1 MSENLENYMK
11 EKISTEGQD
20 GRFELLA
27 AWTSIIM
34 HQIMSIPEDMEITK
48 ELVEPWGMTLIH
60 ALEISGFDP
69 DEIKP
74 VSDEIMRL
82 LRIDYDEITVSKLLD
97 QVDDDP
103 EPIFAYDDP
112 EPFDNVTEIL
122 KVLNQFET
130 APNIDELLEALKV
143 HFANHTLTKTWLI
156 NTIKKN
162 EALNELLST
171 NPSFNPEENNAA

>member
-1 MSENLENYMK
+1 MSQSLDEYESNKVL
-11 EKISTEGQD
+11 TEGQD

-27 AWTSIIM
+27 AWTLIITN
-34 HQIMSIPEDMEITK
+34 QIVNIPEDMEITK
-48 ELVEPWGMTLIH
+48 ELIEPWGMTLVH

-82 LRIDYDEITVSKLLD
+82 LRVDYDEQTASKILD
-97 QVDDDP
+97 QLD
-103 EPIFAYDDP
+103 DDP

-122 KVLNQFET
+122 KVLNLFKT
-130 APNIDELLEALKV
+130 APNIDVLLEALKV
-143 HFANHTLTKTWLI
+143 HFANPTLTKTWLI

-162 EALNELLST
+162 EALNELLYT
-171 NPSFNPEENNAA
+171 NPKFNPEENNAA

>member
-1 MSENLENYMK
+1 MSESLDEYMSNK
-11 EKISTEGQD
+11 VLSEGQD

-27 AWTSIIM
+27 AWTSIIV
-34 HQIMSIPEDMEITK
+34 HQIMSIPDDMEVTK
-48 ELVEPWGMTLIH
+48 ELIEPWGMTLIH

-74 VSDEIMRL
+74 ISDEIMRL
-82 LRIDYDEITVSKLLD
+82 LKTDYDDITASKILD
-97 QVDDDP
+97 QLD
-103 EPIFAYDDP
+103 DDP

-143 HFANHTLTKTWLI
+143 HFANPTLSKTWLI

-162 EALNELLST
+162 EVLNELLYT

>member
-1 MSENLENYMK
+1 MSENLENYIK

-27 AWTSIIM
+27 AWTLIITN
-34 HQIMSIPEDMEITK
+34 QIVNIPEDMEITK
-48 ELVEPWGMTLIH
+48 ELIEPWGMTLVH

-74 VSDEIMRL
+74 ISDEIMRL
-82 LRIDYDEITVSKLLD
+82 LRVDYDEITVSKLLD

-130 APNIDELLEALKV
+130 APNIDVLLEALKV
-143 HFANHTLTKTWLI
+143 HFANPTLTKTWLI

-162 EALNELLST
+162 EALNELLYT
-171 NPSFNPEENNAA
+171 NPKFNPEENNAA

>member
-1 MSENLENYMK
+1 MNLENYMK
-11 EKISTEGQD
+11 EKILSEGQD

-82 LRIDYDEITVSKLLD
+82 LRVDYDEITVSKLLD
-97 QVDDDP
+97 QIDDEDT
-103 EPIFAYDDP
+103 D
-112 EPFDNVTEIL
+112 
-122 KVLNQFET
+122 
-130 APNIDELLEALKV
+130 
-143 HFANHTLTKTWLI
+143 
-156 NTIKKN
+156 
-162 EALNELLST
+162 
-171 NPSFNPEENNAA
+171 AA

>member
-11 EKISTEGQD
+11 EKILSEGQD

-97 QVDDDP
+97 QID
-103 EPIFAYDDP
+103 DDP

-122 KVLNQFET
+122 KVLHQFET

-143 HFANHTLTKTWLI
+143 HFDNPTLSKTWLI